1 MAKEKDLTSYRER
14 LSEQS
19 GKVAEDVKEL
29 GHIALEGAG
38 EAMRDVRR
46 RGTHAAEEGK
56 ERLQQRRNDIEEYI
70 LDNPFK
76 AVCIAAGVGLF
87 LGLFS
92 RRS

>member
-1 MAKEKDLTSYRER
+1 MARDKDLASYRER

-38 EAMRDVRR
+38 EAIRDVRQ
-46 RGTHAAEEGK
+46 RGTQAAEEGK
-56 ERLQQRRNDIEEYI
+56 ERLQRRASELEEYI
-70 LDNPFK
+70 LDHPFK
-76 AVCIAAGVGLF
+76 SVAIAAGVGLLF
-87 LGLFS
+87 GLFS